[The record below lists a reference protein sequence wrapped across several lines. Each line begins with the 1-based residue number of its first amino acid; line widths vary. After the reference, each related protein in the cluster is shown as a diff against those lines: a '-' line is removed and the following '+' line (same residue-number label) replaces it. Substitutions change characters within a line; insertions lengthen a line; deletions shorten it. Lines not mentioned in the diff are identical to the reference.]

1 LYRFVDESIVRPNAS
16 ERPAWAS
23 DPRFALVWQLKS
35 FFYAYGKVVIGGI
48 GREMNARREAGE
60 PISQSATP
68 LLLAAA
74 TLIPLTMLG
83 FDLRERFKGGLA
95 WALPGV
101 DSTERNYRKSLD
113 MDYGEYSMEILD
125 RSGALGP
132 FALMLPVISGKTYGD
147 PFFVGPLGPTFEKL
161 WDFPQGKLK
170 IDDFIPGYNQVG
182 GFDREN

>member
-1 LYRFVDESIVRPNAS
+1 
-16 ERPAWAS
+16 
-23 DPRFALVWQLKS
+23 
-35 FFYAYGKVVIGGI
+35 
-48 GREMNARREAGE
+48 
-60 PISQSATP
+60 
-68 LLLAAA
+68 
-74 TLIPLTMLG
+74 MLG

-125 RSGALGP
+125 RSGVLGP

-182 GFDREN
+182 GFDKEN